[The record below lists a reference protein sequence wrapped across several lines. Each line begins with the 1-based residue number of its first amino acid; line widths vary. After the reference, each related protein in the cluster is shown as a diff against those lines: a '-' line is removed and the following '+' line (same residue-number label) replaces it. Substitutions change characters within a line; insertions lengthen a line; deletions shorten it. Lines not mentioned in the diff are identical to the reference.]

1 MKKTFSNY
9 VDYVVLV
16 IFLVIGTLFFF
27 IYTSRLP
34 LHILTAVPEFAIMC
48 IGLTLLMICGEIDL
62 SIGAIY
68 FLGPVL
74 VWKIWT
80 LINNSEIAFILT
92 FIICAVIGLVN
103 GLIVIKFKI
112 PSMISTLAM
121 MFILRAVAVMITGGR
136 PAVFRAS
143 AHPFLHTVL
152 VGGSNIVP
160 NHLIWAIALAVVFWL
175 LLRRT
180 RFGNWVLFTGS
191 NERAAIDCGINTGRV
206 KIICFVLCTLMATL
220 GGLMVALRTGF
231 VQITSNEFE
240 IIFLVVASVVIGG
253 TSLFG
258 GKGSILGGGILGIF
272 SIIMLRIVLASLG
285 IIGWYRVLLGIIIVA
300 ILVGQGWTMVSH
312 KHKHLTGT

>member
-16 IFLVIGTLFFF
+16 VFLVIGTAFFY
-27 IYTSRLP
+27 IYTSNLP
-34 LHILTAVPEFAIMC
+34 LHILTVAPEFAIMC
-48 IGLTLLMICGEIDL
+48 IGLTLVMIAGEIDL

-68 FLGPVL
+68 YLGPVL
-74 VWKIWT
+74 IWKIWT
-80 LINNSEIAFILT
+80 MTNITVIALIST
-92 FIICAVIGLVN
+92 FGICAVIGLVN
-103 GLIVIKFKI
+103 GLIVTKFKI

-121 MFILRAVAVMITGGR
+121 MFILRAIAVLITGGR

-143 AHPFLHTVL
+143 AHPILHWVL
-152 VGGSNIVP
+152 IGGSNIVP
-160 NHLIWAIALAVVFWL
+160 NHLIWAIVLAVVFWL

-191 NERAAIDCGINTGRV
+191 NERAAKDCGINTGRV

-220 GGLMVALRTGF
+220 GGVMVALRSGF

-258 GKGSILGGGILGIF
+258 GKGSILGGGLLGIF
-272 SIIMLRIVLASLG
+272 SIIMLRSVLASLG

-300 ILVGQGWTMVSH
+300 ILVGQGWTMISQ
-312 KHKHLTGT
+312 KHKHLAKV